1 MQHNQ
6 AAIIAF
12 NRQNVEQ
19 KLKYLTTLQG
29 DAEQIHYE
37 QTQENQELQQ
47 FTYKSL
53 TPIPFSITC
62 LDR

>member
-1 MQHNQ
+1 MQYNQ

-19 KLKYLTTLQG
+19 KLKYLTALQG

-37 QTQENQELQQ
+37 QIQGNQELQW
-47 FTYKSL
+47 FTSKSL

-62 LDR
+62 FDR